1 MMNIADIAFAPFF
14 PWWSLA
20 ALAAAAVALVAFG
33 LWRRASGIAWRLIAL
48 TVVLAALANPS
59 LVSEERDPLPD
70 VAIVV
75 VDESQSQGIG
85 ERAAQTARALAE
97 VQSALARYDDIEVRV
112 VASGATDAD
121 SDTGTRLFEVLGN
134 ALSDIPPDQVAG
146 AILITDGQV
155 HDVPDNLAQTGLR
168 APVHVLLSGTRTDGD
183 RRLVVEEA
191 PSYGIVGTD
200 LEVAVRIEDTGQPA
214 ASASTARVTVR
225 LDGGEPQF
233 HRVPIGETSRLPLK
247 LDHGGLTIVEIDV
260 DAATEEL
267 TLQNNRAAVSVSGV
281 RDRLRVLLVSGE
293 PHAGERTWRN
303 LLKADPSV
311 DLVHFTILRPPEK
324 QDGTSVRE
332 LSLIAFPTRELFE
345 VKLDEFDLIIF
356 DRYRR
361 RGVLL
366 PTYVEN
372 IAEYVKNGGALLEA
386 AGPAFA
392 TPLSLFRTPLGRI
405 LPAEPTGRVYEQGFR
420 PALTDIGRRHPV
432 TSDLR
437 GAGTPGSDPDWGRW
451 FRMVESAQTAGAA
464 LMSGP
469 NEHPLLVVDRV
480 GDGRIAQLLSD
491 HAWLWARGFEGGG
504 PQAELLRRLA
514 HWLMKEPDLEEEE
527 LRAAAN
533 GNTITIER
541 RSLSPEIPPVR
552 ITGPS
557 GATQDIV
564 LSEAT
569 GGRFTAS
576 FTATE
581 TGLYRFADDLN
592 TTVAAVGAINPRE
605 FADVRAT
612 AARLQPVVDESGGR
626 IAWLTD
632 DGTPDIRRVR
642 PGAASGGRDWIGVLR
657 NESYFVTGVRQVS
670 LLPALAVLLLLIGG
684 LMFAW
689 YREGR

>member
-1 MMNIADIAFAPFF
+1 MNIADIAFAPFF

-121 SDTGTRLFEVLGN
+121 SDTGTRLFEALGN

>member
-1 MMNIADIAFAPFF
+1 MNIADIAFAPFF